1 MGLAIHRP
9 GGMPNLDREP
19 PRRRRPR
26 RKQEPSL
33 AVTEGRMAPARRPS
47 LPPRRIGRG
56 GHTEAER
63 LMVQDQAIAKLDE
76 ECRPRWEIAAI
87 TGLSLSQVDRRRKR
101 LRERR
106 MLMRAVQA
114 LMDDDPRHG

>member
-1 MGLAIHRP
+1 MSLAIHRP
-9 GGMPNLDREP
+9 DDMP
-19 PRRRRPR
+19 RRRPR

-33 AVTEGRMAPARRPS
+33 AVTEGRLVPTARIAR
-47 LPPRRIGRG
+47 PPRRLGRG

-63 LMVQDQAIAKLDE
+63 LMVQDLEIARLDE

-87 TGLSLSQVDRRRKR
+87 TGLCESQVYRRLKR

-106 MLMRAVQA
+106 LLMRAAQS
-114 LMDDDPRHG
+114 LMDDDPRYG